1 MWLAYFNG
9 GSGGWIYPLQKKPK
23 TPKKGIRL
31 LIIRL
36 GCYQVETYTSM
47 KMVYTTLGFYNPLL
61 LDDQNNELD
70 LSIPS
75 GSALSIATFKI
86 TNKPTA
92 KAIGSPNHK
101 ATKNYKNN
109 NLFIAHW

>member
-1 MWLAYFNG
+1 MPSIQFYNALTV
-9 GSGGWIYPLQKKPK
+9 KPSLK
-23 TPKKGIRL
+23 PVCKWYAKHSN
-31 LIIRL
+31 
-36 GCYQVETYTSM
+36 VDTYTSI
-47 KMVYTTLGFYNPLL
+47 KSLATTLGFCNPLL

-92 KAIGSPNHK
+92 KAIGSPSHK

>member
-1 MWLAYFNG
+1 LVVIN
-9 GSGGWIYPLQKKPK
+9 
-23 TPKKGIRL
+23 
-31 LIIRL
+31 
-36 GCYQVETYTSM
+36 VDTYTSI
-47 KMVYTTLGFYNPLL
+47 KSLATTLRLCNPLL

-92 KAIGSPNHK
+92 KAIGSPSHK

>member
-1 MWLAYFNG
+1 
-9 GSGGWIYPLQKKPK
+9 
-23 TPKKGIRL
+23 
-31 LIIRL
+31 
-36 GCYQVETYTSM
+36 M
-47 KMVYTTLGFYNPLL
+47 KMVYTTFRLCNPLL
-61 LDDQNNELD
+61 LDAHNNKLV

-86 TNKPTA
+86 TNKPSA
-92 KAIGSPNHK
+92 KAIGSPSHK